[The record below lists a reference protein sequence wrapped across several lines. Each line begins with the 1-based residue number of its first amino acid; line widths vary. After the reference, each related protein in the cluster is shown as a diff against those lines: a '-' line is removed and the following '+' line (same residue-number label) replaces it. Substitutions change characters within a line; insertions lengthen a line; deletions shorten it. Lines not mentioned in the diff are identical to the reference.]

1 MATEREFS
9 DQFGDWKRTCYCG
22 EPRVES
28 VGAEMTLAGWVH
40 SRRDHGGVIFVDLRD
55 RSGLC
60 QIVFNPAI
68 DAAAH
73 EKAGQIRSEDVI
85 AVRGTLE
92 KRSPETI
99 NPDLATGQ
107 VELVCRELR
116 LLNASQVPPFPI
128 EDETDPGPKTPVVE
142 GHLITTQG
150 SSEDETDLG
159 PKPPVIKGRRV
170 TTENMRLKYRY
181 LDLRRPQS
189 LAPILLRYRMT
200 KLIRD
205 YLDGLGFIDVETPV
219 LTKSTPEGARDY
231 LVPSRIYRGKF
242 YALPQSPQLFKQ
254 ILMVGGL
261 DRYFQIV
268 KCFRDEDLRADRQP
282 EFTQLDM
289 EMSFVQPSD
298 VMQVVEGMIC
308 LLFKELKSIEL
319 KWPFT
324 RLSYQEATN
333 RFGSDKPDMRF
344 GLEIRDFT
352 EAVRNCQARVFT
364 TAIQKG
370 GVVKGIR
377 IPKGGELSRKDLDDM
392 TPFVAT
398 FGAKGIAWI
407 KITGEGWQSPIAK
420 FLSNTEQKE
429 IERIAEAQIGD
440 VVLFSADTPKIVH
453 DALGNLR
460 LFLGEKLGLIP
471 ENEYALVW
479 VVDFPLVE
487 FDAAEKRYVALHHPF
502 TAPLDEDLSLLESDP
517 AKTRSKAYDLA
528 LNGIEI
534 GGGSIRIHRIELQ
547 KKVLALMG
555 IGPKEAEAKFGFFL
569 EALSYGAP
577 PHGGIAFGIDRMA
590 MLLSGAKSL
599 RDVIAFPKS
608 QRAVCMLTDA
618 PSAVE
623 SRQLRELGIR
633 LTGAEKNGD

>member
-1 MATEREFS
+1 MAERVFN
-9 DQFGDWKRTCYCG
+9 DPLGDWKRSCYCG
-22 EPRVES
+22 EPRAQR
-28 VGAEMTLAGWVH
+28 VGEEMTLAGWVH

-55 RSGLC
+55 RTGLC
-60 QIVFNPAI
+60 QVVFRPEVAPS
-68 DAAAH
+68 AH
-73 EKAGQIRSEDVI
+73 EKAKQIRSEDVI
-85 AVRGTLE
+85 AVRGVLA

-99 NPDLATGQ
+99 NPELATGE

-116 LLNASQVPPFPI
+116 LLNASAVPPFPI
-128 EDETDPGPKTPVVE
+128 EDDTDAA
-142 GHLITTQG
+142 
-150 SSEDETDLG
+150 
-159 PKPPVIKGRRV
+159 
-170 TTENMRLKYRY
+170 ENTRLKYRY

-189 LAPILLRYRMT
+189 LSPLLLRYRMT

-231 LVPSRIYRGKF
+231 LVPSRIYHGKF

-289 EMSFVQPSD
+289 EMSFVQPED
-298 VMQVVEGMIC
+298 VIQVVEGMMV
-308 LLFKELKSIEL
+308 LLFKELKGVEL
-319 KWPFT
+319 KRPFKKLT
-324 RLSYQEATN
+324 YAEAIN

-344 GLEIRDFT
+344 GLEIKDFT
-352 EAVRNCQARVFT
+352 EALRNSQARVFAS
-364 TAIQKG
+364 AIKAG
-370 GVVKGIR
+370 GVVKGMR
-377 IPKGGELSRKDLDDM
+377 IPKGTELSRKDLDDM
-392 TPFVAT
+392 TPYVAT
-398 FGAKGIAWI
+398 FGAKGIAWT
-407 KITGEGWQSPIAK
+407 KLTEEGWQSPIAK
-420 FLSNTEQKE
+420 FLSDTEQKD
-429 IERIAEAQIGD
+429 IERSAGAEIGD
-440 VVLFSADTPKIVH
+440 VVLFSADQAKVVH

-460 LFLGEKLGLIP
+460 LHLGEKLGLIP
-471 ENEYALVW
+471 QNEYALVW
-479 VVDFPLVE
+479 VVDFPLME
-487 FDAAEKRYVALHHPF
+487 FDAEEKRYVALHHPF
-502 TAPLDEDLSLLESDP
+502 TAPLDEDLSLLESEP
-517 AKTRSKAYDLA
+517 AKSRSKAYDLA

-534 GGGSIRIHRIELQ
+534 GGGSIRIHHVELQ
-547 KKVLALMG
+547 KKILALMG
-555 IGPKEAEAKFGFFL
+555 ISAEEAQAKFGFLL

-590 MLLSGAKSL
+590 MLLSGANSL

-618 PSAVE
+618 PSTVE

-633 LTGAEKNGD
+633 LSGGEK

>member
-1 MATEREFS
+1 MAMEREFS
-9 DQFGDWKRTCYCG
+9 DQLGDWKRSCYCG
-22 EPRVES
+22 EPRAES
-28 VGAEMTLAGWVH
+28 VGAEITLAGWVH

-60 QIVFNPAI
+60 QIVFNPEI
-68 DAAAH
+68 DATAH

-85 AVRGTLE
+85 AVRGAVA

-99 NPDLATGQ
+99 NADLATGE

-116 LLNASQVPPFPI
+116 LLNASQVPPFNI
-128 EDETDPGPKTPVVE
+128 DDETE
-142 GHLITTQG
+142 AN
-150 SSEDETDLG
+150 
-159 PKPPVIKGRRV
+159 
-170 TTENMRLKYRY
+170 ENTRLKYRY

-189 LAPILLRYRMT
+189 LRHLLLRYRMT

-308 LLFKELKSIEL
+308 LLFKELMAIEL

-324 RLSYQEATN
+324 RLTYQEAIN

-352 EAVRNCQARVFT
+352 EAVRNCQARLFT

-377 IPKGGELSRKDLDDM
+377 ITKGGELSRKELDDM

-398 FGAKGIAWI
+398 FGAKGIAWT
-407 KITGEGWQSPIAK
+407 KITDEGWQSPIAK
-420 FLSNTEQKE
+420 FLSNMEQKE

-440 VVLFSADTPKIVH
+440 VVLFSADSAKIVH

-471 ENEYALVW
+471 EKEYALVW
-479 VVDFPLVE
+479 VVDFPLME
-487 FDAAEKRYVALHHPF
+487 FDADEKRYVALHHPF
-502 TAPLDEDLSLLESDP
+502 TAPLDEDLPLLEGDP

-534 GGGSIRIHRIELQ
+534 GGGSIRIHRVELQ
-547 KKVLALMG
+547 KKILALMG

-590 MLLSGAKSL
+590 MLMSGAKSL

-618 PSAVE
+618 PSPVE

-633 LTGAEKNGD
+633 VTGADKNGQ

>member
-1 MATEREFS
+1 MAERVFN
-9 DQFGDWKRTCYCG
+9 DPLGDWKRSCYCG
-22 EPRVES
+22 EPRAQR
-28 VGAEMTLAGWVH
+28 VGEEMTLAGWVH

-55 RSGLC
+55 RTGLC
-60 QIVFNPAI
+60 QVVFRPEVAPS
-68 DAAAH
+68 AH
-73 EKAGQIRSEDVI
+73 EKAKQIRSEDVI
-85 AVRGTLE
+85 AVRGVLA

-99 NPDLATGQ
+99 NPELATGE

-116 LLNASQVPPFPI
+116 LLNASAVPPFPI
-128 EDETDPGPKTPVVE
+128 EDDTDAA
-142 GHLITTQG
+142 
-150 SSEDETDLG
+150 
-159 PKPPVIKGRRV
+159 
-170 TTENMRLKYRY
+170 ENTRLKYRY

-189 LAPILLRYRMT
+189 LSLLLLRYRMT

-231 LVPSRIYRGKF
+231 LVPSRIYNGKF

-289 EMSFVQPSD
+289 EMSFVQPED
-298 VMQVVEGMIC
+298 VIQVVEGMMV
-308 LLFKELKSIEL
+308 LLFKELKGVEL
-319 KWPFT
+319 KRPFKKLT
-324 RLSYQEATN
+324 YAEAIN

-344 GLEIRDFT
+344 GLEIKDFT
-352 EAVRNCQARVFT
+352 DALRNSQARVFAS
-364 TAIQKG
+364 AIKAG
-370 GVVKGIR
+370 GVVKGMR
-377 IPKGGELSRKDLDDM
+377 IPKGTELSRKDLDDM
-392 TPFVAT
+392 TPYVAT
-398 FGAKGIAWI
+398 FGAKGIAWT
-407 KITGEGWQSPIAK
+407 KLTEEGWQSPIAK
-420 FLSNTEQKE
+420 FLSDTEQKD
-429 IERIAEAQIGD
+429 IERSAGAEIGD
-440 VVLFSADTPKIVH
+440 VVLFSADQAKVVH

-460 LFLGEKLGLIP
+460 LHLGEKLGLIP

-479 VVDFPLVE
+479 VVDFPLME
-487 FDAAEKRYVALHHPF
+487 FDAEEKRYVALHHPF
-502 TAPLDEDLSLLESDP
+502 TAPLDEDLSLLESEP
-517 AKTRSKAYDLA
+517 AKSRSKAYDLA

-534 GGGSIRIHRIELQ
+534 GGGSIRIHHVELQ
-547 KKVLALMG
+547 KKILALMG
-555 IGPKEAEAKFGFFL
+555 ISAEEAQAKFGFLL

-590 MLLSGAKSL
+590 MLLSGADSL

-618 PSAVE
+618 PSTVE

-633 LTGAEKNGD
+633 LSGGEK

>member
-9 DQFGDWKRTCYCG
+9 DQLGDWKRSCYCG

-68 DAAAH
+68 DATAH

-85 AVRGTLE
+85 AVRGTLA

-99 NPDLATGQ
+99 NPDLATGE

-116 LLNASQVPPFPI
+116 LLNASQVPPFNI
-128 EDETDPGPKTPVVE
+128 DDETE
-142 GHLITTQG
+142 AN
-150 SSEDETDLG
+150 
-159 PKPPVIKGRRV
+159 
-170 TTENMRLKYRY
+170 ENTRLKYRY
-181 LDLRRPQS
+181 LDLRRAQS
-189 LAPILLRYRMT
+189 LRHLLLRYRMT

-298 VMQVVEGMIC
+298 VMHVVEGMIC
-308 LLFKELKSIEL
+308 LLFKELMRIEL

-324 RLSYQEATN
+324 RLTYQEAIN

-352 EAVRNCQARVFT
+352 DAVRNSQARVFT
-364 TAIQKG
+364 SAIQKG

-377 IPKGGELSRKDLDDM
+377 IPKGGELSRKELDDM

-398 FGAKGIAWI
+398 FGAKGIAWT
-407 KITGEGWQSPIAK
+407 KITDEGWQSPIAK

-429 IERIAEAQIGD
+429 IERIVEAQVGD
-440 VVLFSADTPKIVH
+440 VVLFSADSAKIVH

-460 LFLGEKLGLIP
+460 LYVGEKLGLIP
-471 ENEYALVW
+471 EKEYALVW
-479 VVDFPLVE
+479 VVDFPLME
-487 FDAAEKRYVALHHPF
+487 FDADEKRYVALHHPF
-502 TAPLDEDLSLLESDP
+502 TAPLDEDLALLESDP

-534 GGGSIRIHRIELQ
+534 GGGSIRIHRVELQ
-547 KKVLALMG
+547 KKILALMG

-633 LTGAEKNGD
+633 LTGAEKNGQ

>member
-1 MATEREFS
+1 MATERVFN
-9 DQFGDWKRTCYCG
+9 DQLDDWKRSCYCG
-22 EPRVES
+22 EPRAES

-55 RSGLC
+55 RKGLC
-60 QIVFNPAI
+60 QIVFNPEI
-68 DAAAH
+68 DALAH

-85 AVRGTLE
+85 AVRGVLS

-99 NPDLATGQ
+99 NADLATGE

-116 LLNASQVPPFPI
+116 LLNASQVPPFNI
-128 EDETDPGPKTPVVE
+128 DDETE
-142 GHLITTQG
+142 AN
-150 SSEDETDLG
+150 
-159 PKPPVIKGRRV
+159 
-170 TTENMRLKYRY
+170 ENTRLKYRY

-189 LAPILLRYRMT
+189 LRHLLLRYRMT

-231 LVPSRIYRGKF
+231 LVPSRIYHGKF

-289 EMSFVQPSD
+289 EMSFVQPGD

-308 LLFKELKSIEL
+308 LLFKELMGIEL
-319 KWPFT
+319 NWPFIKLT
-324 RLSYQEATN
+324 HQEAIN

-352 EAVRNCQARVFT
+352 EALRNCKAKVFS
-364 TAIQKG
+364 TAIEKG

-377 IPKGGELSRKDLDDM
+377 IAKGGELSRKDLDDM

-398 FGAKGIAWI
+398 FGAKGIAWT
-407 KITGEGWQSPIAK
+407 KIADEGWQSPIAK
-420 FLSNTEQKE
+420 FLSEAEQKE
-429 IERIAEAQIGD
+429 IEKIAEAQVGD
-440 VVLFSADTPKIVH
+440 VILFSADAAKIVH

-460 LFLGEKLGLIP
+460 LYLGEKLNLIP
-471 ENEYALVW
+471 EKEYALVW
-479 VVDFPLVE
+479 VVDFPLME
-487 FDAAEKRYVALHHPF
+487 FDPAEKRYVALHHPF
-502 TAPLDEDLSLLESDP
+502 TAPLEEDLPLLDGDP
-517 AKTRSKAYDLA
+517 SKTRSKAYDLA

-534 GGGSIRIHRIELQ
+534 GGGSIRIHQVELQ
-547 KKVLALMG
+547 KKILALMG
-555 IGPKEAEAKFGFFL
+555 IGAEEAEAKFGFFL

-618 PSAVE
+618 PSSVE
-623 SRQLRELGIR
+623 PRQLRELGIR
-633 LTGAEKNGD
+633 VTAADKSSQ

>member
-1 MATEREFS
+1 
-9 DQFGDWKRTCYCG
+9 
-22 EPRVES
+22 
-28 VGAEMTLAGWVH
+28 MTLVGWVH

-60 QIVFNPAI
+60 QIVFNPEV
-68 DAAAH
+68 DATAH

-85 AVRGTLE
+85 AVRGALS

-99 NPDLATGQ
+99 NPDLPTGA

-116 LLNASQVPPFPI
+116 LLNASQVPPFNI
-128 EDETDPGPKTPVVE
+128 DDETGAN
-142 GHLITTQG
+142 
-150 SSEDETDLG
+150 
-159 PKPPVIKGRRV
+159 
-170 TTENMRLKYRY
+170 ENTRLKYRY

-189 LAPILLRYRMT
+189 LRHLLLRYRMT

-231 LVPSRIYRGKF
+231 LVPSRIYHGKF

-289 EMSFVQPSD
+289 EMSFVQPGD

-308 LLFKELKSIEL
+308 LLFKELLGVEL

-324 RLSYQEATN
+324 KLTYQEAIE

-352 EAVRNCQARVFT
+352 AALHNCRAKVFSA
-364 TAIQKG
+364 AIQKG

-377 IPKGGELSRKDLDDM
+377 IPKGGEMSRKDLDDM

-398 FGAKGIAWI
+398 FGAKGIAWT
-407 KITGEGWQSPIAK
+407 KITDEGWQSPIAK
-420 FLSNTEQKE
+420 FLSAAEQNE
-429 IERIAEAQIGD
+429 IEKIAATEVGD
-440 VVLFSADTPKIVH
+440 IVLFSADSAKIVH

-460 LFLGEKLGLIP
+460 LYLGEKLKLIP
-471 ENEYALVW
+471 EKEFALVW
-479 VVDFPLVE
+479 VVDFPLME
-487 FDAAEKRYVALHHPF
+487 FDAEEKRYVALHHPF
-502 TAPLDEDLSLLESDP
+502 TAPLDEDLPLLDGDP
-517 AKTRSKAYDLA
+517 SKSRSKAYDLA

-534 GGGSIRIHRIELQ
+534 GGGSIRIHQVELQ
-547 KKVLALMG
+547 KKILALMG
-555 IGPKEAEAKFGFFL
+555 IGREEAEAKFGFFL

-577 PHGGIAFGIDRMA
+577 PHGGIALGIDRMA

-608 QRAVCMLTDA
+608 QRAVCLLTDA
-618 PSAVE
+618 PSTVE
-623 SRQLRELGIR
+623 SRQLRDLGIR
-633 LTGAEKNGD
+633 VAGSDSKA